1 MIFAHRRRIYPRCCA
16 RESWW
21 AVHVA
26 ELEIAVVLFLC
37 LWLYVR
43 LVEVGIFFN
52 IGKSVDLESML
63 GIEWVIVHGGESK
76 ISIFNISEFDK
87 DESEAR

>member
-26 ELEIAVVLFLC
+26 ELEIAVVLFLW
-37 LWLYVR
+37 LWLYR
-43 LVEVGIFFN
+43 
-52 IGKSVDLESML
+52 VDLDDEL
-63 GIEWVIVHGGESK
+63 AAVRARFPAHAAELRRAQECDGVHRERG
-76 ISIFNISEFDK
+76 
-87 DESEAR
+87 R